1 MSVWTAAFEGE
12 VSTLVQRLVDSR
24 DQQTWRALMVKI
36 APRLEGWARG
46 NRLLRRCRLAG
57 DDDARAVMVAVLERL
72 AANDYENLRAFLAHT
87 EEPPPENDLVAEVIR
102 LGKLD
107 ADEGDVAEVGAVAPL
122 GVDLDRG
129 TPLRAWLLRLV
140 DFTARD
146 HVRRRLGW
154 GARDGAPNK
163 RDLHSDAAPLDQH
176 PELAARPPM
185 TDRLTVSKLVAE
197 VSEHIATFPVDMRTA
212 VIMWLDDADPAEIA
226 TRLDLPDPGRA
237 KALIRA
243 GQARLR
249 ERFRGR
255 SPVLFT

>member
-1 MSVWTAAFEGE
+1 MSPWTADFERD
-12 VSTLVQRLVDSR
+12 VVALVQRLIDTRSQ
-24 DQQTWRALMVKI
+24 DAWRALMVKI
-36 APRLEGWARG
+36 APRLEGWARN

-72 AANDYENLRAFLAHT
+72 AANDYQNLSSFLGQKDLAAP
-87 EEPPPENDLVAEVIR
+87 EPDLVAEVIR
-102 LGKLD
+102 LAKLD
-107 ADEGDVAEVGAVAPL
+107 EEDAAEVDA
-122 GVDLDRG
+122 DQG

-140 DFTARD
+140 DYTSRD

-154 GARDGAPNK
+154 GQRDGAPSK
-163 RDLHSDAAPLDQH
+163 RDLTTDALPLSDH
-176 PELAARPPM
+176 PEPAARPPM
-185 TDRLTVSKLVAE
+185 TDRLTVSKLVEE
-197 VSEHIATFPVDMRTA
+197 VSEHIDTFPAEMRIA
-212 VIMWLDDADPAEIA
+212 VIMWLDDAEPAEIA
-226 TRLDLPDPGRA
+226 KRLDLDDPARA